1 MKAGNVAQR
10 SDRIVRRVVRLLH
23 VVALPAFIL
32 CFLIVHCFVQ
42 EMRTQCPSVTVSFC
56 LSAIRRSGLGRN
68 QKMVKYDD
76 YAGNVHRTVLTE
88 PGAEAPESKKTG
100 ATAPGSVCFV

>member
-1 MKAGNVAQR
+1 
-10 SDRIVRRVVRLLH
+10 
-23 VVALPAFIL
+23 
-32 CFLIVHCFVQ
+32 
-42 EMRTQCPSVTVSFC
+42 
-56 LSAIRRSGLGRN
+56 
-68 QKMVKYDD
+68 MVKYDD